1 MGHLV
6 CLLYVLQ
13 HADFYL
19 EILRAARILHQME
32 KAYGEERGAF
42 GLATEDGGKEMIDA
56 PMLKQ
61 ASIYQQ
67 TLVHH
72 TSVN

>member
-1 MGHLV
+1 
-6 CLLYVLQ
+6 
-13 HADFYL
+13 
-19 EILRAARILHQME
+19 ME

-61 ASIYQQ
+61 VRNVSIILYGS
-67 TLVHH
+67 H
-72 TSVN
+72 